1 MVTVRELLRG
11 ARTRTSYAFDRA
23 RMSVASGHEA
33 DNHYQKQRSRLW
45 DLRRYAVGL
54 FEGLL
59 MAQARIEGTMATVD
73 ELRQSAKARSE
84 GTAVLRYC
92 VSATFGPD
100 RNTREFDSAHEA
112 AWAFHEM
119 DAKDYPRVIVTDG
132 SFARTVADCASKG
145 TGSDVV
151 AWKYAASSDPVFH
164 EAYCRVV
171 AIDTIAQAEDDLA
184 RRRASHTGSWWEA
197 SVLRKEAV
205 ALDAVKH
212 AVTQGETHVDLSAAL
227 EGTSS
232 FDTDAERLDCKERD
246 LAALARLSA
255 VVHAVKGLGIEVTS
269 PMDEPHAQSSYD
281 SEGLSEMAEALGF
294 SSVQAMEVAQAS
306 DLARDSQHAAA
317 LAYQSSPA
325 AIARR
330 QTAAE
335 RAGIEPAQIV
345 WVQPDEGDLGSRV
358 ANQTTVGEDNLSAS
372 QQSASINDLD
382 PAQRVALISFRAQHG
397 RNWKQKLLD
406 GWLRAAYP
414 GHLQAIRNQFGPE
427 WLAEVK
433 DVPTYRLNVVL
444 TSADGCKGTFAVA
457 WDGKGVV
464 RELPTT
470 WEPREPDAQTD
481 SVAFQRYAGGE
492 LQAEYVA
499 DGDFWR
505 AIEDGGLEDDL
516 YESMLKGAPLEEA
529 VEAVPLVGSRPGM

>member
-1 MVTVRELLRG
+1 MATVRELLQG
-11 ARTRTSYAFDRA
+11 GRTRTAYALGRA
-23 RMSVASGHEA
+23 HMRVAFGHEA
-33 DNHYQKQRSRLW
+33 DDHYQEQPSRLW

-100 RNTREFDSAHEA
+100 RDSREFGSAYEA
-112 AWAFHEM
+112 ARAFHEM

-164 EAYCRVV
+164 AAYSRVV
-171 AIDTIAQAEDDLA
+171 AADKIAQATEDLA
-184 RRRASHTGSWWEA
+184 RRRASHTGSWWDA
-197 SVLRKEAV
+197 SVLRKEAI
-205 ALDAVKH
+205 ALDALNH
-212 AVTQGETHVDLSAAL
+212 AVGQGATHVDLYAAL

-232 FDTDAERLDCKERD
+232 FDTEAERLDCKERD
-246 LAALARLSA
+246 LAALRRLSA
-255 VVHAVKGLGIEVTS
+255 VVQTIKGLGIEVTS
-269 PMDEPHAQSSYD
+269 PMDEPAQA
-281 SEGLSEMAEALGF
+281 ELSEKAEALGF
-294 SSVQAMEVAQAS
+294 SSVRAMEAAHAS

-317 LAYQSSPA
+317 LAYQSSPDA
-325 AIARR
+325 GARR
-330 QTAAE
+330 QAAAE
-335 RAGIEPAQIV
+335 RAGIEPTQIA
-345 WVQPDEGDLGSRV
+345 WVQPDEGDLRTRV
-358 ANQTTVGEDNLSAS
+358 ANQTTASEDNLVAS

-382 PAQRVALISFRAQHG
+382 PAQRVALISFRAQNG

-444 TSADGCKGTFAVA
+444 KSADGCEGTFCVSLN
-457 WDGKGVV
+457 GRGVPD
-464 RELPTT
+464 RESPIVWT
-470 WEPREPDAQTD
+470 PREPDEHTVSA
-481 SVAFQRYAGGE
+481 AFRRYSGDE
-492 LQAEYVA
+492 LQAEHAV

-505 AIEDGGLEDDL
+505 AVEDGDLEDDL
-516 YESMLKGAPLEEA
+516 YESMLKGAPLDDA

>member
-1 MVTVRELLRG
+1 
-11 ARTRTSYAFDRA
+11 
-23 RMSVASGHEA
+23 MSVAFGHEA
-33 DNHYQKQRSRLW
+33 DDHYQEQPSRLW

-100 RNTREFDSAHEA
+100 RDSREFGSAYEA
-112 AWAFHEM
+112 ARAFHEM

-145 TGSDVV
+145 TGNDLV

-164 EAYCRVV
+164 AAYSRVV
-171 AIDTIAQAEDDLA
+171 AADKIAQATEDLA

-197 SVLRKEAV
+197 SVLRKEAI
-205 ALDAVKH
+205 ALDALNR
-212 AVTQGETHVDLSAAL
+212 AIDQGETHVDLCAAL

-232 FDTDAERLDCKERD
+232 FDTEAERLDCKERD
-246 LAALARLSA
+246 LAALGRLSA
-255 VVHAVKGLGIEVTS
+255 VLRAVKDLGVGVTS
-269 PMDEPHAQSSYD
+269 PMDEPGQANKAGA
-281 SEGLSEMAEALGF
+281 ELAAMAEALGF
-294 SSVQAMEVAQAS
+294 SSIQAMEAAQAS
-306 DLARDSQHAAA
+306 DLVRDSQHAAA
-317 LAYQSSPA
+317 RAYQSSPDA
-325 AIARR
+325 VTRR
-330 QTAAE
+330 QAAAE
-335 RAGIEPAQIV
+335 RAGIESAQIV
-345 WVQPDEGDLGSRV
+345 WVQPGDGDLRPSV
-358 ANQTTVGEDNLSAS
+358 ANQTAEDTVAAS
-372 QQSASINDLD
+372 QQTASINDLD
-382 PAQRVALISFRAQHG
+382 PAQRVALIAFRAQHG

-444 TSADGCKGTFAVA
+444 TSADGCEGTFFVSLNGRGAA
-457 WDGKGVV
+457 I
-464 RELPTT
+464 RESAIVWT
-470 WEPREPDAQTD
+470 PREPDEHTVSA
-481 SVAFQRYAGGE
+481 AFRRYTGDE
-492 LQAEYVA
+492 LQAEYAA

-505 AIEDGGLEDDL
+505 AIEDSDLEDDL
-516 YESMLKGAPLEEA
+516 YESMLTGSPLAEA
-529 VEAVPLVGSRPGM
+529 VEAVPVHGSRPGM

>member
-1 MVTVRELLRG
+1 MATVRELLQG
-11 ARTRTSYAFDRA
+11 ARTRTSYALGRA
-23 RMSVASGHEA
+23 HMSVAFGHEA
-33 DNHYQKQRSRLW
+33 DDHYQEQPSRLW

-100 RNTREFDSAHEA
+100 RDSREFGSAYEA
-112 AWAFHEM
+112 ARAFHEM

-145 TGSDVV
+145 TGNDLV

-164 EAYCRVV
+164 AAYSRVV
-171 AIDTIAQAEDDLA
+171 AADKIAQATEDLA

-197 SVLRKEAV
+197 SVLRKEAI
-205 ALDAVKH
+205 ALDALNR
-212 AVTQGETHVDLSAAL
+212 AIDQGETHVDLCAAL

-232 FDTDAERLDCKERD
+232 FDTEAERLDCKERD
-246 LAALARLSA
+246 LAALGRLSA
-255 VVHAVKGLGIEVTS
+255 VLRAVKDLGVGVTS
-269 PMDEPHAQSSYD
+269 PMDEPGQANKAGA
-281 SEGLSEMAEALGF
+281 ELAAMAEALGF
-294 SSVQAMEVAQAS
+294 SSIQAMEAAQAS
-306 DLARDSQHAAA
+306 DLVRDSQHAAA
-317 LAYQSSPA
+317 RAYQSSPDA
-325 AIARR
+325 VTRR
-330 QTAAE
+330 QAAAE
-335 RAGIEPAQIV
+335 RAGIESAQIV
-345 WVQPDEGDLGSRV
+345 WVQPGDGDLRPSV
-358 ANQTTVGEDNLSAS
+358 ANQTAEDTVAAS
-372 QQSASINDLD
+372 QQTASINDLD
-382 PAQRVALISFRAQHG
+382 PAQRVALIAFRAQHG

-444 TSADGCKGTFAVA
+444 TSADGCEGTFFVSLNGRGAA
-457 WDGKGVV
+457 I
-464 RELPTT
+464 RESAIVWT
-470 WEPREPDAQTD
+470 PREPDEHTVSA
-481 SVAFQRYAGGE
+481 AFRRYTGDE
-492 LQAEYVA
+492 LQAEYAA

-505 AIEDGGLEDDL
+505 AIEDSDLEDDL
-516 YESMLKGAPLEEA
+516 YESMLTGSPLAEA
-529 VEAVPLVGSRPGM
+529 VEAVPVHGSRPGM

>member
-1 MVTVRELLRG
+1 
-11 ARTRTSYAFDRA
+11 
-23 RMSVASGHEA
+23 MSVALGHEA
-33 DNHYQKQRSRLW
+33 DDHYQEQRSRLW
-45 DLRRYAVGL
+45 NLRRYAVGL

-100 RNTREFDSAHEA
+100 RNTREFDNAHEA
-112 AWAFHEM
+112 ARAFHEM

-145 TGSDVV
+145 SGSDVV

-164 EAYCRVV
+164 AAYCRVV
-171 AIDTIAQAEDDLA
+171 AIDKIAQAEDDLA
-184 RRRASHTGSWWEA
+184 RRRVSHTGSWWEA

-205 ALDAVKH
+205 ALGAVKDAVI
-212 AVTQGETHVDLSAAL
+212 QGVAHVDLYAAL

-232 FDTDAERLDCKERD
+232 FDTDAERLDCRERD
-246 LAALARLSA
+246 LAALGRLAA
-255 VVHAVKGLGIEVTS
+255 VVQAVKGLGIEVTS
-269 PMDEPHAQSSYD
+269 PMDEPHAQPSYD
-281 SEGLSEMAEALGF
+281 SAGRSEMAEALGF
-294 SSVQAMEVAQAS
+294 SSVQAMEAAQAS
-306 DLARDSQHAAA
+306 DLARDNQHAAA
-317 LAYQSSPA
+317 LAYQSSPD

-330 QTAAE
+330 QSAAE

-358 ANQTTVGEDNLSAS
+358 ANQTTVGEDMAAS

-382 PAQRVALISFRAQHG
+382 PAQRVAIISFRAQHG

-444 TSADGCKGTFAVA
+444 TSADGCKRTFAVA

-464 RELPTT
+464 RESPAT

-481 SVAFQRYAGGE
+481 SVAFQRYVGSE
-492 LQAEYVA
+492 LEDAYVA

-516 YESMLKGAPLEEA
+516 YENILKGVPLADA

>member
-1 MVTVRELLRG
+1 
-11 ARTRTSYAFDRA
+11 
-23 RMSVASGHEA
+23 MSVAFGHEA
-33 DNHYQKQRSRLW
+33 DDHYQEQPSRLW

-100 RNTREFDSAHEA
+100 RDSREFDSPLEA
-112 AWAFHEM
+112 ARAFHKM

-145 TGSDVV
+145 TGSEVV
-151 AWKYAASSDPVFH
+151 AWKYAASSDPAFH
-164 EAYCRVV
+164 AAYYGVV
-171 AIDTIAQAEDDLA
+171 ANDKIAQAEQDLE
-184 RRRASHTGSWWEA
+184 RRRASHTGSWWDA

-205 ALDAVKH
+205 ALGALKDAV
-212 AVTQGETHVDLSAAL
+212 AQGETHVDLCTAL

-232 FDTDAERLDCKERD
+232 FDTDAERLDCMERD
-246 LAALARLSA
+246 LAALRKLAA
-255 VVHAVKGLGIEVTS
+255 VVQAVKSLSIEVTA
-269 PMDEPHAQSSYD
+269 PLDEPNAQSNKD
-281 SEGLSEMAEALGF
+281 GAELAAMAEALGF
-294 SSVQAMEVAQAS
+294 SSIQAMEAAQAS
-306 DLARDSQHAAA
+306 DLVRDSQHAAA
-317 LAYQSSPA
+317 RAYQSSPDA
-325 AIARR
+325 VTRR
-330 QTAAE
+330 QAAAE
-335 RAGIEPAQIV
+335 RAGIESAQIV
-345 WVQPDEGDLGSRV
+345 WVQPGDGDLRPSV
-358 ANQTTVGEDNLSAS
+358 ANQTAEDTVAAS
-372 QQSASINDLD
+372 QQTASINDLD
-382 PAQRVALISFRAQHG
+382 PAQRVALIAFRAQHG

-444 TSADGCKGTFAVA
+444 TSADGCEGTFFVSLNGRGAA
-457 WDGKGVV
+457 I
-464 RELPTT
+464 RESAIVWT
-470 WEPREPDAQTD
+470 PREPDEHTVSA
-481 SVAFQRYAGGE
+481 AFRRYTGDE
-492 LQAEYVA
+492 LQAEYAA

-505 AIEDGGLEDDL
+505 AIEDSDLEDDL
-516 YESMLKGAPLEEA
+516 YESMLTGSPLAEA
-529 VEAVPLVGSRPGM
+529 VEAVPVHGSRPGM